1 VNYTWSVRLGI
12 LAIGFVCFG
21 SSRAEA
27 ISYGGAGTGAK
38 VTVPATGTVIRAA
51 SGSVP
56 ISGGGTEA
64 ALLVGD
70 IPGSA
75 TGGVVSLAAGVMRS
89 AIVGLDAT
97 RGEASM
103 ADIALT
109 VSGNQITSDFLLA
122 RGTASCGPAATGNSQ
137 VVNLVI
143 NGQPITVTGNP
154 NQTVTLSNGTVII
167 NEQSSS
173 VGGTTA
179 AMSVSGLHVT
189 TTDPVTHAQLAD
201 VVLADV
207 DAQIDCSGGPPPSGD
222 FGTGGGWVIGN
233 LGDKAN
239 FGVVGGTQPNGAFRG
254 HLVFKDRS
262 TGFSLQS
269 TSITF
274 VDHIGCTTKIDG
286 IANTTSGN
294 NVPFHVEIT
303 DAAEPGVPLDE
314 ITLSGPYANDHI
326 NLSGGNIQDHSAA
339 CP

>member
-1 VNYTWSVRLGI
+1 VRLGI
-12 LAIGFVCFG
+12 VAIGFVCFG

-27 ISYGGAGTGAK
+27 ISYGGSATGAK

-51 SGSVP
+51 SGTVP
-56 ISGGGTEA
+56 VSGGGEEA

-70 IPGSA
+70 VPGSA
-75 TGGVVSLAAGVMRS
+75 TGGVASLAAGVMRS

-103 ADIALT
+103 ADIAVT
-109 VSGNQITSDFLLA
+109 VSGNQITSDFLMA
-122 RGTASCGPAATGNSQ
+122 RGTASCGPAASGSSQ
-137 VVNLVI
+137 LVNLVI

-154 NQTVTLSNGTVII
+154 NQTVTLPNGTVII

-173 VGGTTA
+173 VAGNTA

-189 TTDPVTHAQLAD
+189 TTDSITHQQLAD
-201 VVLADV
+201 IVLADV
-207 DAQIDCSGGPPPSGD
+207 DAQIDCSGGPPPSGN
-222 FGTGGGWVIGN
+222 FGTGGGWVQGN
-233 LGDKAN
+233 FGDKAN
-239 FGVVGGTQPNGAFRG
+239 FGVVGGVEPNGAYRG

-274 VDHIGCTTKIDG
+274 VGHSGCTTSMDG
-286 IANTTSGN
+286 VANTTLGN
-294 NVPFHVEIT
+294 NLSFHVEFT
-303 DAAEPGVPLDE
+303 DVAEPGAPLDE
-314 ITLSGPYANDHI
+314 FKLTDPYSNTYI
-326 NLSGGNIQDHSAA
+326 NLSGGNIQDHIAA